1 MITLKLR
8 IENTYELY
16 DDEVVIRTAQVPPPP
31 IESANPDGYAE
42 WQMDHINV
50 LTGSASGT
58 KTRGDSWADITVLES
73 SDPRVIPVGSTW
85 DWGY

>member
-16 DDEVVIRTAQVPPPP
+16 ADETVIRTAQVPPPP
-31 IESANPDGYAE
+31 AESDDPDGYAE
-42 WQMDHINV
+42 WKAEHIDV

-73 SDPRVIPVGSTW
+73 SDPRAIPVGSTW